1 MFTRA
6 QARTFPRRERLE
18 RRKLRVVQAEFKIRH
33 RTLNVQTQRRKMQ
46 AGPSPIHSDQPT
58 CNNKATTNIQ
68 WSEPEVE
75 KLLSLVGAH
84 MESGSVNKASL
95 QFQNKTRDQ
104 IRDAHNVLKPLIP
117 IHPPLSTLDTTLCM
131 AVLQSSFR
139 PRPRPGKHSVG
150 QPRAYVRWGVN
161 DGLSDADA
169 EGETDD
175 DEIKRRK

>member
-1 MFTRA
+1 MYLPLRHHQNTSAVMHVPSMWFHVKNHSRNKEEATWALRPSFVVASMFTRA

-75 KLLSLVGAH
+75 IGGRPLEKLLSLVGAH

-95 QFQNKTRDQ
+95 QFQNK
-104 IRDAHNVLKPLIP
+104 V
-117 IHPPLSTLDTTLCM
+117 S
-131 AVLQSSFR
+131 
-139 PRPRPGKHSVG
+139 
-150 QPRAYVRWGVN
+150 RASLPDVPAKGF
-161 DGLSDADA
+161 AD
-169 EGETDD
+169 E
-175 DEIKRRK
+175 RSNP